1 MSTNNIL
8 NTLNLPGAIVEK
20 EGPRQDFGRVAPDT
34 DLEALLQAAADN
46 SGGAQPDNSSG
57 DAQNNNRRQNARATN
72 PDDFDESA
80 PNPQDAGGATANS
93 TQNSSQFGA
102 QSSANILGP
111 NNELLDDANPRVVAA
126 LRDLMLQFRSE
137 GLVAR
142 RHEVRRIKQARLFWQ
157 GLQYAWWNPNDMSW
171 HLPFDPQSG
180 EDKSLEE
187 MPRYQFV
194 TNLYQAF
201 GLSFIAL
208 ISQDTPATRFYP
220 QSAQIDVDVAAARAA
235 SDVAAL
241 VEDNNKVQ
249 QMLTGAGYFLW
260 TDGKIGG
267 YVRYVAD
274 AQRFGWHNEDIIEE
288 ALVRIGEDAYV
299 CPKCNAHI
307 GCASPDGA
315 RSAAAPRALNN
326 VSAGGGLSSENSEPP
341 QAGIAPT

>member
-1 MSTNNIL
+1 MATNYKLDPANI
-8 NTLNLPGAIVEK
+8 PGAIVEK
-20 EGPRQDFGRVAPDT
+20 EGPRENNGMTSPDT
-34 DLEALLQAAADN
+34 DLEMLLQSASENASGTKYGAKGRGSAN
-46 SGGAQPDNSSG
+46 SGSDFSDESFAAQPV
-57 DAQNNNRRQNARATN
+57 
-72 PDDFDESA
+72 
-80 PNPQDAGGATANS
+80 GA
-93 TQNSSQFGA
+93 
-102 QSSANILGP
+102 
-111 NNELLDDANPRVVAA
+111 NNELLGEQRPHVVSA

-171 HLPFDPQSG
+171 HLPYEASSDG
-180 EDKSLEE
+180 EKSAED

-208 ISQDTPATRFYP
+208 ISQDTPATRFFP

-235 SDVAAL
+235 SDVA
-241 VEDNNKVQ
+241 EMIEQNNKVQ

-267 YVRYVAD
+267 YVRYVSD

-288 ALVRIGEDAYV
+288 ATVRFGEDSYV
-299 CPKCNAHI
+299 CPKCNAEVP
-307 GCASPDGA
+307 ADANAKDSDDDSVARFAEPGA
-315 RSAAAPRALNN
+315 LPMRPIQRRLWA
-326 VSAGGGLSSENSEPP
+326 
-341 QAGIAPT
+341 T